1 MPGLF
6 LPSRLL
12 DLLYKINATED
23 MFIDIALLVR
33 IETDKVKR
41 YFKERNEEDLH
52 MFRHDIIQ
60 KTTELYRK
68 NSCQELQ
75 EKCKRA
81 GLSSAGLKH
90 QLVKRLY
97 TNTTEYTPPSNFRS
111 DYEGNIEDLPN
122 FNEKVCITFQLL
134 R

>member
-12 DLLYKINATED
+12 DLLYKINPTED

-52 MFRHDIIQ
+52 MFRHEKIIV
-60 KTTELYRK
+60 K
-68 NSCQELQ
+68 N
-75 EKCKRA
+75 CKK
-81 GLSSAGLKH
+81 SAKGQVYH
-90 QLVKRLY
+90 RL
-97 TNTTEYTPPSNFRS
+97 
-111 DYEGNIEDLPN
+111 D
-122 FNEKVCITFQLL
+122 
-134 R
+134 

>member
-1 MPGLF
+1 
-6 LPSRLL
+6 
-12 DLLYKINATED
+12 

-33 IETDKVKR
+33 IETDKVKI
-41 YFKERNEEDLH
+41 YFKERNKEDLH
-52 MFRHDIIQ
+52 MFRHDKLRDQ
-60 KTTELYRK
+60 WKTTELYRK
-68 NSCQELQ
+68 NYCQELQ

-90 QLVKRLY
+90 QLVKHLY

-122 FNEKVCITFQLL
+122 SLKGLHNLSTA
-134 R
+134 